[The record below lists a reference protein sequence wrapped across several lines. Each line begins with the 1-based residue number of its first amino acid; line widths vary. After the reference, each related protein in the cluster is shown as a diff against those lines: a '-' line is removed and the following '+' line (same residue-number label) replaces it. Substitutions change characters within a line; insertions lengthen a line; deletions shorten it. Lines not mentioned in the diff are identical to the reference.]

1 MLKSNRVQPVVSSK
15 EVAQL
20 RSLTGGNLQSPGM
33 IIRLFVLLK
42 ESNYRHVKKGKH
54 SPRNSSSHASQEAP
68 GPLKIP

>member
-1 MLKSNRVQPVVSSK
+1 MLKSSRVQPAVSSK

-20 RSLTGGNLQSPGM
+20 RFLTGGNLQSPGM

-54 SPRNSSSHASQEAP
+54 SPRNSPSHASQEA
-68 GPLKIP
+68 